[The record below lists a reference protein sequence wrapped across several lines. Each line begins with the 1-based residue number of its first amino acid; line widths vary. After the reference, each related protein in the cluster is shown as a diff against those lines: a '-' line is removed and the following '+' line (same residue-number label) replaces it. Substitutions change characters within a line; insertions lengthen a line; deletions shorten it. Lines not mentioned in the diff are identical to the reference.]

1 MQSCPSILRF
11 RSCNSKTALEAR
23 STHVSIEKKPFE
35 SRFAQLPTPSGSVNL
50 SGANTICS
58 CEYYSCWKWSGPAHG
73 CLGCKYPPINW
84 VLYTANYFVASC
96 LQHVC
101 LKPIYFIIETPSTR
115 DSRIFFDD
123 LEHFARY
130 LSYDFGPPE
139 FHPRPVPNSHDRHD
153 FRSPSL
159 VLQIDARHA
168 RLSLEGIYC
177 GEKNAHRII
186 ILPQQTK
193 NNHGIA
199 AKRHVIM
206 YVAQ

>member
-50 SGANTICS
+50 SGAITICS

-115 DSRIFFDD
+115 DSRIFFTISNILRGTCHTTSD
-123 LEHFARY
+123 
-130 LSYDFGPPE
+130 
-139 FHPRPVPNSHDRHD
+139 PRSSTPDQCPTLTTATTFVR
-153 FRSPSL
+153 
-159 VLQIDARHA
+159 
-168 RLSLEGIYC
+168 RLSSS
-177 GEKNAHRII
+177 R
-186 ILPQQTK
+186 
-193 NNHGIA
+193 
-199 AKRHVIM
+199 
-206 YVAQ
+206 